1 MSKGIW
7 DGAVKNTQVLRHNF
21 YSQKSDFLKE
31 KKITQVT
38 IMQGK
43 VKFIFKT
50 FHGRSC
56 RRTSVGNS

>member
-7 DGAVKNTQVLRHNF
+7 DAQVIRHNI

-31 KKITQVT
+31 KKITQVI

-50 FHGRSC
+50 FHRRSC